1 MQGFGKSPELRIS
14 AMLMLVLLA
23 ETIVRTSGV
32 AAQEPARATVRIIQ
46 AAPAGPR
53 EWKDAPPERRREVVR
68 KAADGRIELLRIIEH
83 P

>member
-1 MQGFGKSPELRIS
+1 
-14 AMLMLVLLA
+14 MLMLVLLA

-32 AAQEPARATVRIIQ
+32 AAQDRPRATVRIVR
-46 AAPAGPR
+46 AAPASAK
-53 EWKDAPPERRREVVR
+53 EWKDTQPERRREVVR

>member
-1 MQGFGKSPELRIS
+1 
-14 AMLMLVLLA
+14 MLVLALLA

-32 AAQEPARATVRIIQ
+32 AAQDPTSATVRIVR
-46 AAPAGPR
+46 AAPASAQQ
-53 EWKDAPPERRREVVR
+53 WKDTPPERRREVVR

>member
-1 MQGFGKSPELRIS
+1 
-14 AMLMLVLLA
+14 MLVLFLFA

-32 AAQEPARATVRIIQ
+32 AAQDRPRATVRIVR
-46 AAPAGPR
+46 AAPASA
-53 EWKDAPPERRREVVR
+53 EQWKDAPHERRREVVR

>member
-1 MQGFGKSPELRIS
+1 
-14 AMLMLVLLA
+14 MLTLVLLA

-32 AAQEPARATVRIIQ
+32 DAQDRPQASVRIVR
-46 AAPAGPR
+46 AAPASAK
-53 EWKDAPPERRREVVR
+53 EWKEAPTERRREVVR

>member
-1 MQGFGKSPELRIS
+1 
-14 AMLMLVLLA
+14 MLMLALLA
-23 ETIVRTSGV
+23 ETVARTSGV

-46 AAPAGPR
+46 AAPAGAK
-53 EWKDAPPERRREVVR
+53 EWKEAPAARRREIVR